1 MDETLLLYWVGYFTA
16 TGIILSVGL
25 YVWLMIL
32 CTISDIINRTYDT
45 YRGIKM
51 VATARDFL
59 KKGEVVDAA
68 GVEWKIRTVD
78 KNKMIFELKDD
89 RNIDEW

>member
-1 MDETLLLYWVGYFTA
+1 MV
-16 TGIILSVGL
+16 
-25 YVWLMIL
+25 L
-32 CTISDIINRTYDT
+32 CTISEIIKRTYDT
-45 YRGIKM
+45 GREIKM
-51 VATARDFL
+51 VATARHFL

-68 GVEWKIRTVD
+68 GMEWKIRTVD